1 MGYRTV
7 VIEEIKEVLR
17 QWLQGGGKKTIAA
30 RVGLNPKTVRRYV
43 EAAQRAG
50 LVRADG
56 LQEPTQ
62 AQLSAVAAA
71 VQPGA
76 GRPRGDAWALC
87 EEHRP
92 EIERRLGEKLHL
104 TKVRKLLRRAG
115 VEIPYSTLHRYA
127 VEELK
132 LGAVAPSVPLAE
144 GEPGHELQVDTGWV
158 VDLPDDKGVLRRQK
172 AWIFTAVVSRHR
184 FVWPVLR
191 ETTASAIE
199 ACEAA
204 WEFFGGVFAV
214 LLPDNTKAIVAVPDP
229 LHPRI
234 TPLFLE
240 YAQARHFVVD
250 PARVRHPKDKA
261 RVERSVPTV
270 RDDCYG
276 GEHLRTLEQAR
287 ERGREWSLKEYGLTL
302 QRRTQRKPLEHFEEV
317 ERPRLRPAPA
327 AVYDIPEWCDPTVGP
342 DHLAT
347 VAKAVYTLPTT
358 LIGQTLRARAD
369 RVKVV
374 FYQGQDIVKVHPRQP
389 PGGRSI
395 DRADLPAEKVA
406 YALRDTELLI
416 RQAGEHGEAVCRYA
430 AALLD
435 SPLPWTRLRAVQ
447 ALLSDCRKYGSERV
461 EATCETALVAGML
474 DVSRL
479 HRMLERA
486 TPAPPPPP
494 RNVIPISRFLRP
506 ASQYALPH
514 PPRQSE
520 GGES

>member
-1 MGYRTV
+1 MGYRAV
-7 VIEEIKEVLR
+7 AIEDLKEVLR
-17 QWLQGGGKKTIAA
+17 QWLQGAGKKTIAS
-30 RVGLNPKTVRRYV
+30 RVGLDPKTVRRYV
-43 EAAQRAG
+43 EAGQRAG
-50 LVRADG
+50 LVRAPDVV
-56 LQEPTQ
+56 EPTE
-62 AQLSAVAAA
+62 AQLSAIAAA
-71 VQPGA
+71 VQPGT
-76 GRPRGDAWALC
+76 GRPRGDVWARC
-87 EEHRP
+87 EEHR
-92 EIERRLGEKLHL
+92 EQIQKLVDEGLRL
-104 TKVRKLLRRAG
+104 TKVRKLLRRTG
-115 VEIPYSTLHRYA
+115 IELPYSTLHRYA

-132 LGAVAPSVPLAE
+132 VGEASPSVPLSE

-158 VDLPDDKGVLRRQK
+158 LKLPDERGVQRSVK
-172 AWIFTAVVSRHR
+172 AWIFTAAVSRHR
-184 FVWPVLR
+184 FVWPIRR
-191 ETTASAIE
+191 ETTQSAIE

-240 YAQARHFVVD
+240 YAQARHFLID

-276 GEHLRTLEQAR
+276 GERLRTLEEAR
-287 ERGREWSLKEYGLTL
+287 ERGRDWSLTEYGQTIH
-302 QRRTQRKPLEHFEEV
+302 RRTQRKPLEHFKDV
-317 ERPRLRPAPA
+317 ELPRLRPAPA
-327 AVYDIPEWCDPTVGP
+327 AHYDVPVWCEPTVGP

-347 VAKAVYTLPTT
+347 VAKAVYTLPSD
-358 LIGQTLRARAD
+358 LIGHTLRARAD
-369 RVKVV
+369 RTKVV
-374 FYQGQDIVKVHPRQP
+374 FYEGVDIVKVHPRQP

-395 DRADLPAEKVA
+395 DRNDLPREKVA
-406 YALRDTELLI
+406 YALRDGDQLI
-416 RQAGEHGEAVCRYA
+416 RDAAEHGEAVCRYT

-435 SPLPWTRLRAVQ
+435 SPLPWTRLRAVH
-447 ALLSDCRKYGSERV
+447 ALLGDCRKYGSARV
-461 EATCETALVAGML
+461 EEACGTALESGML

-486 TPAPPPPP
+486 TAAPPPPP
-494 RNVIPISRFLRP
+494 QNVIPIGRYLRP
-506 ASQYALPH
+506 ASQYALPR